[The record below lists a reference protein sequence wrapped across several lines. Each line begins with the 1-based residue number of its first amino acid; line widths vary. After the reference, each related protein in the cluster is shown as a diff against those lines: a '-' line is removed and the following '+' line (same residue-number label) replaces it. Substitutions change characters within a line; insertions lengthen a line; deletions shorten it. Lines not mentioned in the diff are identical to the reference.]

1 MEASMKTPPPTT
13 NMFSD
18 STGYA
23 WPHLQKPVRIDADA
37 HKACGSLRGDVV
49 HGYQP
54 PLSMCR
60 GRAGSAFLS
69 KVPLHEQI

>member
-1 MEASMKTPPPTT
+1 MKTPHET
-13 NMFSD
+13 NTVFKD
-18 STGYA
+18 SKNYP
-23 WPHLQKPVRIDADA
+23 WPHLKKPVRIDADA

-49 HGYQP
+49 HDYQP

>member
-1 MEASMKTPPPTT
+1 MKTPPPTT

-37 HKACGSLRGDVV
+37 HKACGSLRGEVV
-49 HGYQP
+49 NEYTP

-60 GRAGSAFLS
+60 GKAGSAFLS
-69 KVPLHEQI
+69 KLPMKDQK

>member
-1 MEASMKTPPPTT
+1 MKTPPPTT

-23 WPHLQKPVRIDADA
+23 WPHLQNHVRIDADT
-37 HKACGSLRGDVV
+37 HKAHGSLRGSVV
-49 HGYQP
+49 HPYIP

-60 GRAGSAFLS
+60 GKAGSEFLS
-69 KVPLHEQI
+69 KVPMKDQK